1 MSSVKS
7 LDGFG
12 KIWRAYIRCFR
23 GHEENRVVN
32 ASKINKAMCETFLH
46 LRLSSVFVLVL

>member
-1 MSSVKS
+1 MS

-12 KIWRAYIRCFR
+12 KFWRAYIRCFR
-23 GHEENRVVN
+23 GHEENMVVN
-32 ASKINKAMCETFLH
+32 ATKIMCETFLY

>member
-1 MSSVKS
+1 MS

-12 KIWRAYIRCFR
+12 KFWRAYIRCYR
-23 GHEENRVVN
+23 GHEENMIVN
-32 ASKINKAMCETFLH
+32 ASKINGAMCETFLY